1 MITKQELKDK
11 NTKLTLAN
19 KELRQEQLL
28 LNEDIKEKDFKIK
41 DLEIDV
47 RVYKEEV
54 AKVVEQ
60 LKDKDTTISLQAQ
73 EIALLKNQLALAK
86 EDRTRA
92 MDEVK
97 SFKQALAIVAAA
109 GK

>member
-19 KELRQEQLL
+19 KELRASIELIKIQLD
-28 LNEDIKEKDFKIK
+28 EKEKERIQQLDYT
-41 DLEIDV
+41 IDEMSK
-47 RVYKEEV
+47 RKQAEE
-54 AKVVEQ
+54 Q
-60 LKDKDTTISLQAQ
+60 SKDKDTTISLQAQ
-73 EIALLKNQLALAK
+73 EITLLKNQLALAK

>member
-54 AKVVEQ
+54 AKVIEQ

-73 EIALLKNQLALAK
+73 EITLLKNQIAFQKQETNNVTSQMTGL
-86 EDRTRA
+86 
-92 MDEVK
+92 
-97 SFKQALAIVAAA
+97 KQALAIVAAA